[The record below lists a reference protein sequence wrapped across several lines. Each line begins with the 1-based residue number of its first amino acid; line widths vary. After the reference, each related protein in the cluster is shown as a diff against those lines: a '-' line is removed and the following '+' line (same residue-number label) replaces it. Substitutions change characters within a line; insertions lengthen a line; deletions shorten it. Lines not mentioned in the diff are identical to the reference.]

1 MDLDWKIYRALLESD
16 DAFITDCNIQFING
30 SVPLNDSNGIYV
42 AFVGLDNDQP
52 TLDGD
57 VYRSTVDL
65 YVKTKNTDYL
75 EGSRFL
81 RSVMVSIRN
90 LLISNDDLQPYH
102 PRINSTQY
110 EYGDNYENKGLH
122 IVVTGK
128 SLNVFDKDYYKCLC
142 EDITDLE
149 VHEE

>member
-42 AFVGLDNDQP
+42 AFVGLDNDQSSF
-52 TLDGD
+52 DGD

-65 YVKTKNTDYL
+65 YVKSKNTDYL

-90 LLISNDDLQPYH
+90 LLRSNDDLRPYN
-102 PRINSTQY
+102 PIINSTQY

-128 SLNVFDKDYYKCLC
+128 SLNVFDKDYYTCLC
-142 EDITDLE
+142 EDINDLE
-149 VHEE
+149 VNEE

>member
-1 MDLDWKIYRALLESD
+1 MGFMLLLLDWIMTK
-16 DAFITDCNIQFING
+16 
-30 SVPLNDSNGIYV
+30 
-42 AFVGLDNDQP
+42 DNDQSSF
-52 TLDGD
+52 DGD

-90 LLISNDDLQPYH
+90 LLRSNDDLRPYN
-102 PRINSTQY
+102 PIINSTQY

-128 SLNVFDKDYYKCLC
+128 SLNVFDKDYYTCLC
-142 EDITDLE
+142 EDINDLE
-149 VHEE
+149 VNEE